1 MGNILKD
8 ASADNMKKTELN
20 EKICDVSVYYDC
32 TDVDNNLDIHK
43 FLMVKNNIKWQYS
56 IW

>member
-8 ASADNMKKTELN
+8 ASADNMKKAGLN
-20 EKICDVSVYYDC
+20 EKIYDVSVYYDC
-32 TDVDNNLDIHK
+32 IDVDNNLDIHK